1 MADLLKYVKPIKN
14 NIPKLS
20 PSEGDTSNPLL
31 KYIDSGN
38 KLEPIVSGTATNN
51 PLLKYIGQDTST
63 QQVQQKQK
71 VDWADPSTLKSGA
84 TKWFYTPA
92 FQDTNIT
99 DPNLSWWD
107 KVKVGSART
116 LKDLSVSIPTIG
128 YGLLQWPA
136 MAHRKTL
143 QEGLK
148 GPQVSSNKRIGIS
161 KKYTQP
167 GGIGYLPSL
176 VYNMILGPGQEVM
189 EQLGTQEGRKLI
201 GKSFEQHPLI
211 GPLGTASALA
221 LPVML
226 AKGAVP
232 KAKAY
237 PLAAKKG
244 LYSPLAPP
252 EPSALSKFTKSQYN
266 KFLKSSKGMKFKEYA
281 GLLPEQQKYYQIQYA
296 SELAKSEMLS
306 KAGRSDLYTVIKKF
320 TTAEKESF
328 ILNLEMAKPKTA
340 QGLAMYKKAGIKIP
354 KPTVNVAK
362 ALDLWKKHSGEGL
375 NYMMKQTEGTLFKGG
390 ARGKLLTKSSLQ
402 KGVAEFKKPLI
413 EEYKA
418 FRAEVKKLGGLSE
431 EAAKPYMNLIPKDL
445 VIKTKGVKASKPG
458 MINLGKKTPKQGL
471 SLAELS
477 KKLKVTPEQII
488 QKLRKFELMKKE
500 FIDLAVDKMTKKFGY
515 KTPIGEKVSTRQLN
529 KIESARWQPTIQALE
544 KKLGTKLTIKE
555 IRDLFD
561 APDYYHHAWDK
572 DFQFRQRAYTGPSY
586 SPGIWKERQGAKGY
600 VREPMTSISNYDYQL
615 IKYKALNEF
624 KDAVFNQFGEKLM
637 PKNPAQAAKIQQGIL
652 TKYGKGKVL
661 YETPEGQMI
670 KVKADMTLPRTIA
683 NEMNS
688 YYGKT
693 SKLEMAFRSYYDP
706 AINSWKIPV
715 LALSPRWI
723 VNNVLGNFILNTM
736 GGVGIGGYLDAMG
749 ITVKAF
755 KMMKKAK
762 KSGSPISFVDA
773 FVKQGVPERVAQG
786 IYRGE
791 IMGVKE
797 GLPITKMQ
805 KFVKGAKY
813 VPEKVYRFNSAIES
827 FYRTAHYMDK
837 IGKGFNLNQAVGS
850 VNEFL
855 FDYANMS
862 RTQKAIIRRLD
873 PFWAWHKNIIRLGVT
888 YPVNHPQRFMFLQF
902 ANKIG
907 TEAYDE
913 KLREAGVNP
922 DDVPAYYRNMF
933 MLPWK
938 DEEGNNFYISLRG
951 LDPLQDIMVNA
962 SALTPML
969 KVPLERHFGMNI
981 FTQKPF
987 SSPYQVYGEDERFN
1001 PPLWRHILNNYPQFR
1016 VIETIARPYSTYD
1029 TGEPMLT
1036 KYGEPVYD
1044 KSKLLAV
1051 LGILGFSVTPRDIDR
1066 IYRSIQKDERAKQ
1079 KRKSSYERR
1088 LELFKQNR

>member
-1 MADLLKYVKPIKN
+1 MKLPKSIS
-14 NIPKLS
+14 KLS
-20 PSEGDTSNPLL
+20 PSGEETALSKYMEDFKAEDIGTKDFNVGGTETALSKYMNP
-31 KYIDSGN
+31 DAVHSVQ
-38 KLEPIVSGTATNN
+38 P
-51 PLLKYIGQDTST
+51 
-63 QQVQQKQK
+63 VQQKQK
-71 VDWADPSTLKSGA
+71 VDWADPGTLDKGF

-99 DPNLSWWD
+99 DPNLSLWD
-107 KVKVGSART
+107 KIKTGSART
-116 LKDLSVSIPTIG
+116 LKDLAVSVPTIG
-128 YGLLQWPA
+128 YGFLQWPV

-148 GPQVSSNKRIGIS
+148 GPQVSSKSRIGIS

-167 GGIGYLPSL
+167 GGIGYLPAL
-176 VYNMILGPGQEVM
+176 AYNMIVGPGQEVM

-201 GKSFEQHPLI
+201 GKSWKQHPLI

-221 LPVML
+221 LPLLL
-226 AKGAVP
+226 AKGGMP

-237 PLAAKKG
+237 PLAAKEG

-252 EPSALSKFTKSQYN
+252 EPSALAKFTKSQYN
-266 KFLKSSKGMKFKEYA
+266 KFQKSPRGAKFKEYT
-281 GLLPEQQKYYQIQYA
+281 GLLPEQQKYYNMQYA

-306 KAGRSDLYTVIKKF
+306 KAGRSKLYDKLKAF
-320 TTAEKESF
+320 TEAEKNSF
-328 ILNLEMAKPKTA
+328 IDNLEMAKPKTA
-340 QGLAMYKKAGIKIP
+340 EAITMYKKAGIKIP
-354 KPTVNVAK
+354 EPTANVAK
-362 ALDLWKKHSGEGL
+362 ALELWKKHSAEGL
-375 NYMMKQTEGTLFKGG
+375 DYMMKQTEGTLFKGG

-402 KGVAEFKKPLI
+402 RGRAEFKKPLI

-431 EAAKPYMNLIPKDL
+431 EAVKPYAGQIPKSL
-445 VIKTKGVKASKPG
+445 ISK
-458 MINLGKKTPKQGL
+458 KGL
-471 SLAELS
+471 SLAEIA
-477 KKLKVTPEQII
+477 KKLKVTPEEVI
-488 QKLRKFELMKKE
+488 QRLRKFELMKKD
-500 FIDLAVDKMTKKFGY
+500 FTNLAVDKMTKKFGY
-515 KTPIGEKVSTRQLN
+515 KVPVGYKVSTRKLN
-529 KIESARWQPTIQALE
+529 QVESARWQPTIQALE

-555 IRDLFD
+555 IRDLFE
-561 APDYYHHAWDK
+561 APDYYHHTWPK
-572 DFQFRQRAYTGPSY
+572 DYKYQTRAYTGPSY
-586 SPGIWKERQGAKGY
+586 SPGIWKERTGAKGY
-600 VREPMTSISNYDYQL
+600 SREPMTSISNYDYQL
-615 IKYKALNEF
+615 IKYKALNNF
-624 KDAVFNQFGEKLM
+624 KDAIFDQFGKKLK
-637 PKNPAQAAKIQQGIL
+637 PKNPVQAQQIQQGIL

-661 YETPEGQMI
+661 YETPEGA
-670 KVKADMTLPRTIA
+670 KVTVKADMTLPRTIA
-683 NEMNS
+683 NELNS

-693 SKLEMAFRSYYDP
+693 GKLEMAFRSYYDP
-706 AINSWKIPV
+706 LLNSWKIPV
-715 LALSPRWI
+715 LALSPRW
-723 VNNVLGNFILNTM
+723 VLNNVLGNFILNTM
-736 GGVGIGGYLDAMG
+736 GGVGIASYLDSIGA
-749 ITVKAF
+749 TVKAF
-755 KMMKKAK
+755 KMMRAAK

-773 FVKQGVPERVAQG
+773 LVKQGVPERVAQG

-791 IMGVKE
+791 VMGARE

-827 FYRTAHYMDK
+827 FYRTAHYFDK
-837 IGKGFNLNQAVGS
+837 IGKGFNTSQAISS

-862 RTQKAIIRRLD
+862 PTQRAIIRRLD
-873 PFWAWHKNIIRLGVT
+873 PFWAWHKNIVRLAVS
-888 YPVNHPQRFMFLQF
+888 YPVNHPHRFMFMQF

-922 DDVPAYYRNMF
+922 DDVPEYYRNMF

-938 DEEGNNFYISLRG
+938 NEEGDNFYISLRG

-962 SALTPML
+962 SALTPVL
-969 KVPLERHFGMNI
+969 KVPLERHFGKNI
-981 FTQKPF
+981 FTQKSF
-987 SSPYQVYGEDERFN
+987 TSPYQVYGQNEKFN

-1036 KYGEPVYD
+1036 KYGEPVYT

-1051 LGILGFSVTPRDIDR
+1051 LSILGFSVTPRDIDR
-1066 IYRSIQKDERAKQ
+1066 IYRSIQRDERAKL

-1088 LELFKQNR
+1088 LELFKQNK